1 VELTFIGDP
10 GDPIP
15 VDVPPLVK
23 FTDIKEATTKFV
35 APINKNWLLDG
46 FLFTN
51 TENVYVVPMVAV
63 AAFWT
68 QVCAAFRESSTSS
81 FAVDAPVGA
90 VYRVPEMDEFAL
102 VQVAFP
108 KSSLL

>member
-10 GDPIP
+10 GDPMP
-15 VDVPPLVK
+15 VDVTPLVK

-90 VYRVPEMDEFAL
+90 VYRVPEMLEFDLLHVELA
-102 VQVAFP
+102 
-108 KSSLL
+108 KS